1 MNIIICCL
9 CTFLMGIIGP
19 SMFLKLLQSIKYYI
33 FIYTTNREFDKKM
46 NNLEKMKE
54 KGELHDWVELN
65 FTDGTILMC
74 KKTGWCPSLK
84 TFYKIKDIEYLISK
98 QKINEKYKLLAFQ
111 EMDKVLIKYNITRD
125 NIVKLQEEIS
135 EIENK
140 LTEMQ
145 NKEMEKI

>member
-1 MNIIICCL
+1 MNIVFYCL
-9 CTFLMGIIGP
+9 CAFLIGIVGP
-19 SMFLKLLQSIKYYI
+19 SMVLKLLQSIKYYI

-54 KGELHDWVELN
+54 KGELHDWVEVN
-65 FTDGTILMC
+65 FTDGTVLMC

-84 TFYKIKDIEYLISK
+84 AFYKIKDIEYLISK

-125 NIVKLQEEIS
+125 NIMKLQEEIT

-145 NKEMEKI
+145 KKEVGKI